1 MSDLVGNCEDRFS
14 HNEAHIV
21 YFQYIFDIQEEEEEI
36 MCSLEQADKRVDKSK
51 DNYTIGFTIMK
62 V

>member
-1 MSDLVGNCEDRFS
+1 
-14 HNEAHIV
+14 
-21 YFQYIFDIQEEEEEI
+21 

-62 V
+62 VTVLY